1 MTGTVD
7 AGFVAECYW
16 AGVGPEDLR
25 SLDERVSSCA
35 SELTRTGERVRYLG
49 SMLIVEDEVVLCL
62 FEGSATAVRSVAER
76 AAIPFGRILRGTGA
90 PWSKDRSSTTP
101 HRREGGTH
109 ETDRGHRALGGARP
123 RARRLQQ
130 LVERLRLHVVQSAPP
145 TSTAPA
151 ATSAAAETGG
161 LSGTWSGQYDGTF
174 QGTFV
179 LDWQQSGSN
188 LSGTI
193 KLSSGSGTLDING
206 TVNGD
211 TISFGTVG
219 SQAITYSG
227 SVSGDSMSGTY
238 KVQGQ
243 ASSAGGSWSATKG
256 S

>member
-1 MTGTVD
+1 MKRIGVIALS
-7 AGFVAECYW
+7 AGLVLTLGAC
-16 AGVGPEDLR
+16 
-25 SLDERVSSCA
+25 SS
-35 SELTRTGERVRYLG
+35 SSSDSG
-49 SMLIVEDEVVLCL
+49 S
-62 FEGSATAVRSVAER
+62 T
-76 AAIPFGRILRGTGA
+76 
-90 PWSKDRSSTTP
+90 SST
-101 HRREGGTH
+101 
-109 ETDRGHRALGGARP
+109 
-123 RARRLQQ
+123 
-130 LVERLRLHVVQSAPP
+130 SAPP

-151 ATSAAAETGG
+151 ATSAAADTGD

-193 KLSSGSGTLDING
+193 KLSSGSGTLDISG
-206 TVNGD
+206 TVNGG

-243 ASSAGGSWSATKG
+243 SSSAGGSWSATKG

>member
-1 MTGTVD
+1 
-7 AGFVAECYW
+7 
-16 AGVGPEDLR
+16 
-25 SLDERVSSCA
+25 
-35 SELTRTGERVRYLG
+35 
-49 SMLIVEDEVVLCL
+49 MLIVEDEVVLCL

-76 AAIPFGRILRGTGA
+76 AAIPFGRSPPGHRRALVEGAFESRRLTGEKEVLMKRIGVIA
-90 PWSKDRSSTTP
+90 LAAGLVLALGACSSSSSDSGSTSST
-101 HRREGGTH
+101 
-109 ETDRGHRALGGARP
+109 
-123 RARRLQQ
+123 
-130 LVERLRLHVVQSAPP
+130 SAPP

-151 ATSAAAETGG
+151 ATSAAADTGD

-193 KLSSGSGTLDING
+193 EAVLRLWNGRCLHG
-206 TVNGD
+206 TVNGG

-238 KVQGQ
+238 KVQTPNG
-243 ASSAGGSWSATKG
+243 SVGGSWSATKG

>member
-1 MTGTVD
+1 MKRIGIM
-7 AGFVAECYW
+7 ALS
-16 AGVGPEDLR
+16 VGLV
-25 SLDERVSSCA
+25 LAFGACSS
-35 SELTRTGERVRYLG
+35 SSSDSGPT
-49 SMLIVEDEVVLCL
+49 
-62 FEGSATAVRSVAER
+62 
-76 AAIPFGRILRGTGA
+76 
-90 PWSKDRSSTTP
+90 SST
-101 HRREGGTH
+101 
-109 ETDRGHRALGGARP
+109 
-123 RARRLQQ
+123 
-130 LVERLRLHVVQSAPP
+130 SAPPP

-193 KLSSGSGTLDING
+193 KLSSESGTDD
-206 TVNGD
+206 VNGAVNGG

-238 KVQGQ
+238 KVQTPNG
-243 ASSAGGSWSATKG
+243 SVGGSWSATKD

>member
-1 MTGTVD
+1 MKRIGIIALS
-7 AGFVAECYW
+7 AGLVLALGAC
-16 AGVGPEDLR
+16 
-25 SLDERVSSCA
+25 SS
-35 SELTRTGERVRYLG
+35 SSSDSG
-49 SMLIVEDEVVLCL
+49 S
-62 FEGSATAVRSVAER
+62 T
-76 AAIPFGRILRGTGA
+76 
-90 PWSKDRSSTTP
+90 SST
-101 HRREGGTH
+101 
-109 ETDRGHRALGGARP
+109 
-123 RARRLQQ
+123 
-130 LVERLRLHVVQSAPP
+130 SAPP

-151 ATSAAAETGG
+151 ATSAAADTGD

-193 KLSSGSGTLDING
+193 ELSSGSGTLDING

-227 SVSGDSMSGTY
+227 SVSGNSMSGTY